1 VYAICQ
7 IKLCFF
13 IIDKSMKIVFVSCYF
28 NHYMMPICDELYEK
42 ANGDFYFVETEE
54 LSVMRKTG
62 GWKEIE
68 RPYVVRA

>member
-1 VYAICQ
+1 
-7 IKLCFF
+7 
-13 IIDKSMKIVFVSCYF
+13 MKIVFVSCYF